1 MAYFIFGKNLNNVTG
16 TLYRIAENQS
26 DLNNLNINVA
36 DYFIKEVT
44 ENDFLNVKNGLK
56 NCNGYDSNNNI
67 ILEDQ
72 INLYKDKKTLQNE
85 VNDYKQFGV
94 TDTGDLPYY
103 NSEQPFVQESR
114 ATNPAWMYRSADV
127 NRWEEPW
134 LNPLVGLEKPFH
146 NNIHTRILEKDY
158 YVGNQGI
165 N

>member
-85 VNDYKQFGV
+85 VNDYKQFIDDFLNNNKSHPYFNKWNLYLNQLNSLNL
-94 TDTGDLPYY
+94 DTITYPLNKSLEQHFNDLGQT
-103 NSEQPFVQESR
+103 S
-114 ATNPAWMYRSADV
+114 
-127 NRWEEPW
+127 
-134 LNPLVGLEKPFH
+134 LN
-146 NNIHTRILEKDY
+146 IL
-158 YVGNQGI
+158 QLP
-165 N
+165 

>member
-1 MAYFIFGKNLNNVTG
+1 MSFTRFRDDPARIKKQLQESTYLAHYQLNTPGPGTNLAFQEDPNVRLQGWGANVFRKNTTQLESELRGLTRTLNH
-16 TLYRIAENQS
+16 
-26 DLNNLNINVA
+26 DLLA
-36 DYFIKEVT
+36 
-44 ENDFLNVKNGLK
+44 
-56 NCNGYDSNNNI
+56 
-67 ILEDQ
+67 
-72 INLYKDKKTLQNE
+72 